1 MEKPI
6 ELGDSWFYAKPME
19 VGRTEDK
26 FSKVQ
31 GVERRHM
38 SEMVQ
43 NISVMLQGGAETLY
57 FTFFIYEKLRKRKC

>member
-1 MEKPI
+1 VDRGEKPI

-31 GVERRHM
+31 GVERDI
-38 SEMVQ
+38 SQ
-43 NISVMLQGGAETLY
+43 NGTEFDLLCCRGE
-57 FTFFIYEKLRKRKC
+57 RKRFTSLSSSTKN